1 MNDTGSIVEM
11 EKISK
16 WFGSTKALDAVSL
29 AIPSGRI
36 IGLLGANG
44 AGKST
49 LLRTIIGLYLPDEG
63 RVTTFG
69 TVARDLGPRELARI
83 GYVHQEGEL
92 LNWMT
97 VGQLIRYVSAY
108 YPNWNEDLE
117 RRYMIDF
124 EIQMSARVGSLSP
137 GERQKVAIL
146 IAIGFE
152 PELLILDEPAS
163 ALDPIARAKFLD
175 LLLELFVG
183 ATPRGCPPDGQ
194 ARGPAPTSGAL
205 NRTIVIS
212 SHILSDVEKVIDH
225 VVIMDHGRIICDR
238 NFDELREQYHR
249 IRLTALHGPLPA
261 QLPFAG
267 VLDCR
272 RNETEA
278 LLTVRDQT
286 PKCIEDQAR
295 AIDCEAEIQPLPL
308 EDIYRLVVKG
318 K

>member
-1 MNDTGSIVEM
+1 MNDAGSIVEM
-11 EKISK
+11 ERISK
-16 WFGSTKALDAVSL
+16 CFGSTKALDEVSL
-29 AIPSGRI
+29 TIPSGRI

-69 TVARDLGPRELARI
+69 TIARDLGPRELARI

-108 YPNWNEDLE
+108 YPNWNSGIE
-117 RRYMIDF
+117 RRYIMDF
-124 EIQMSARVGSLSP
+124 EINMGARVGSLSP

-146 IAIGFE
+146 VAIGFE

-163 ALDPIARAKFLD
+163 ALDPIARARFLD
-175 LLLELFVG
+175 LLLELIQ
-183 ATPRGCPPDGQ
+183 TE
-194 ARGPAPTSGAL
+194 

-261 QLPFAG
+261 SLPFAG

-272 RNETEA
+272 RNGTEA

-295 AIDCEAEIQPLPL
+295 TIDCEAEIQPLPL

>member
-1 MNDTGSIVEM
+1 MRAGS
-11 EKISK
+11 
-16 WFGSTKALDAVSL
+16 
-29 AIPSGRI
+29 
-36 IGLLGANG
+36 
-44 AGKST
+44 
-49 LLRTIIGLYLPDEG
+49 
-63 RVTTFG
+63 TTFG
-69 TVARDLGPRELARI
+69 TIARDLGPHELARI

-117 RRYMIDF
+117 QRYIADF
-124 EIQMSARVGSLSP
+124 EINTAARVGSLSP

-175 LLLELFVG
+175 LLLDCSIQEAG
-183 ATPRGCPPDGQ
+183 ATGSR
-194 ARGPAPTSGAL
+194 AVS

-225 VVIMDHGRIICDR
+225 VVIMDRGRIICDR

-286 PKCIEDQAR
+286 PQCIEDQAR

-308 EDIYRLVVKG
+308 EDIYRLVVGG

>member
-1 MNDTGSIVEM
+1 M
-11 EKISK
+11 
-16 WFGSTKALDAVSL
+16 
-29 AIPSGRI
+29 PSGWA
-36 IGLLGANG
+36 GTGACPY
-44 AGKST
+44 K
-49 LLRTIIGLYLPDEG
+49 
-63 RVTTFG
+63 
-69 TVARDLGPRELARI
+69 
-83 GYVHQEGEL
+83 
-92 LNWMT
+92 
-97 VGQLIRYVSAY
+97 RYS
-108 YPNWNEDLE
+108 
-117 RRYMIDF
+117 
-124 EIQMSARVGSLSP
+124 
-137 GERQKVAIL
+137 
-146 IAIGFE
+146 
-152 PELLILDEPAS
+152 
-163 ALDPIARAKFLD
+163 
-175 LLLELFVG
+175 
-183 ATPRGCPPDGQ
+183 
-194 ARGPAPTSGAL
+194 

-295 AIDCEAEIQPLPL
+295 SIDCEAEIQPLPL
-308 EDIYRLVVKG
+308 EDLYRLVVNG

>member
-1 MNDTGSIVEM
+1 MNDARCIVEVS
-11 EKISK
+11 KVSK
-16 WFGSTKALDAVSL
+16 WFGGTKALDEVNL
-29 AIPSGRI
+29 AIQPGRI

-49 LLRTIIGLYLPDEG
+49 LLRTIIGLYLPDSG
-63 RVTTFG
+63 RVATFG
-69 TVARDLGPRELARI
+69 TIARDLGPRELARI

-108 YPNWNEDLE
+108 YPNWNGDLE
-117 RRYMIDF
+117 QRYIDDF
-124 EIQMSARVGSLSP
+124 EINTGARVGSLSP

-163 ALDPIARAKFLD
+163 ALDPIARARFLD
-175 LLLELFVG
+175 LLLELIQ
-183 ATPRGCPPDGQ
+183 TE
-194 ARGPAPTSGAL
+194 

-225 VVIMDHGRIICDR
+225 VVIMDRGRIICDR

-286 PKCIEDQAR
+286 PPCIEEQAR
-295 AIDCEAEIQPLPL
+295 SIDCEAEIQSLPL

-318 K
+318 N

>member
-1 MNDTGSIVEM
+1 MNDAGPIVEVS
-11 EKISK
+11 KVSK
-16 WFGSTKALDAVSL
+16 WFGSTKALDEVSL

-49 LLRTIIGLYLPDEG
+49 LLRTIIGLYLPDDG
-63 RVTTFG
+63 RVVTFG

-117 RRYMIDF
+117 QRYIADF
-124 EIQMSARVGSLSP
+124 EINTGARVGSLSP

-152 PELLILDEPAS
+152 PELLVLDEPAS
-163 ALDPIARAKFLD
+163 ALDPIARARFLD
-175 LLLELFVG
+175 LLLDLFGVPRSRG
-183 ATPRGCPPDGQ
+183 SEPPEGGTP
-194 ARGPAPTSGAL
+194 

-261 QLPFAG
+261 SLPFTG

-286 PKCIEDQAR
+286 PQCIEDQAR

-308 EDIYRLVVKG
+308 EDIYRLVVNG

>member
-1 MNDTGSIVEM
+1 MNDDHPIIELSKV
-11 EKISK
+11 SK
-16 WFGSTKALDAVSL
+16 WFGRTKALDNVDFAVR
-29 AIPSGRI
+29 PGRI

-63 RVTTFG
+63 SVATFG
-69 TVARDLGPRELARI
+69 CPAKDLGPRELARI

-97 VGQLIRYVSAY
+97 VSQLVRYVSAY
-108 YPNWNEDLE
+108 YPSWNQDLE
-117 RRYMIDF
+117 QRYIIDF
-124 EIQMSARVGSLSP
+124 GVNTGARVGSLSP

-163 ALDPIARAKFLD
+163 ALDPIARARFLD
-175 LLLELFVG
+175 LLLELIQSEG
-183 ATPRGCPPDGQ
+183 
-194 ARGPAPTSGAL
+194 
-205 NRTIVIS
+205 RTIIIS

-225 VVIMDHGRIICDR
+225 VVIMDRGRIIRDSS
-238 NFDELREQYHR
+238 FDDLREEYAR
-249 IRLTALHGPLPA
+249 VRLTALHGSLPA

-267 VLDCR
+267 VLDCQR
-272 RNETEA
+272 SDAEA
-278 LLTVRDQT
+278 LLTVHNQSPDR
-286 PKCIEDQAR
+286 IEQQAR
-295 AIDCEAEIQPLPL
+295 SIDCEAEIQPLPL
-308 EDIYRLVVKG
+308 EDIYRLVVEG